1 MDVSMVILSHM
12 KELHHLM
19 RVVAF
24 CRLVEEFF
32 EGILG
37 LLDLLVM
44 DILLCTQLSLPGIF
58 EDSLGLLG
66 LGAIDML
73 IVFVSC
79 AIFAGLSVN
88 PQ

>member
-1 MDVSMVILSHM
+1 MDMSMLILSRM

-24 CRLVEEFF
+24 CCLVEEFF
-32 EGILG
+32 KGILG

-44 DILLCTQLSLPGIF
+44 DILLCAHLSLPGFF

-79 AIFAGLSVN
+79 AIFAGLSRN

>member
-1 MDVSMVILSHM
+1 M

-44 DILLCTQLSLPGIF
+44 DILLCAQSSLPGFF

-66 LGAIDML
+66 LGAIDTL
-73 IVFVSC
+73 IFFVSC
-79 AIFAGLSVN
+79 TIFAGLSIK